1 MMNQFLVLAMA
12 QPPGGAGGAGGPG
25 GQSPMFMPVMM
36 LLVVGFMFFM
46 QIRAQRR
53 KDKERKDL
61 LSAVKSGDRVLFSG
75 GIIGVVTNVKEKTL
89 VIRVSDKTKLE
100 VLRAAVTSV
109 IKSDELPSGTEAEMG
124 GN

>member
-1 MMNQFLVLAMA
+1 MMNQFVVLAQA
-12 QPPGGAGGAGGPG
+12 AAPGGPG

-61 LSAVKSGDRVLFSG
+61 LAAVKSGDRVLFSG

-109 IKSDELPSGTEAEMG
+109 IKSDDLPSGTEAEMG

>member
-12 QPPGGAGGAGGPG
+12 QPPGGAGGAGPG

-36 LLVVGFMFFM
+36 ILVVGFMFFM

-53 KDKERKDL
+53 KDRERKDL
-61 LSAVKSGDRVLFSG
+61 LAAVKSGDRVLFSG